1 VPAEGNRFLIA
12 RCGRPLRAS
21 SVAFAVPVGSFSRVT
36 LAENGVA
43 TVAFNTGTT
52 TYLGSVTIT
61 AFVEGVAA
69 SMRRVVTFL

>member
-1 VPAEGNRFLIA
+1 
-12 RCGRPLRAS
+12 
-21 SVAFAVPVGSFSRVT
+21 VPVGSFSRVT
-36 LAENGVA
+36 LAENSVA

-69 SMRRVVTFL
+69 GTATIQIVP